1 MSPAAV
7 ILPPPLVKLTRHPIR
22 WFLNKLILLGWALV
36 LTYIG
41 VLIVAGLYYVLF
53 EVNPTMTKLWHQVV
67 SNSDLRHNIRNVG
80 EGFLGGLLAQQVV
93 WNHFRK
99 RKPKNPLDKTEIAL
113 HIPNVKDER
122 RLSIGLVVVPFLAV
136 AYAVPGFLAALWIS
150 HKLQHSV
157 EHLNSTVSA
166 LHVHVTPHASSVW
179 EKTKASFT
187 QNWDKKLIG
196 YSASFFFG
204 RRPARGAF
212 DDVQLWFAER
222 RVALGKPVRW
232 YHPPTF
238 AARYNDIK
246 SRGVTAAQMHQG
258 RWQSGIMLGVVA
270 VSLALAGLG
279 WYALN
284 YLAK

>member
-1 MSPAAV
+1 MSARAV
-7 ILPPPLVKLTRHPIR
+7 ALPLPLVKLWRHPIR
-22 WFLNKLILLGWALV
+22 WLLIKLRLLGWAVV

-41 VLIVAGLYYVLF
+41 VLIVAGLYYLLF
-53 EVNPTMTKLWHQVV
+53 EVNPAFTKLWHQAV
-67 SNSDLRHNIRNVG
+67 SDNALRHNIRNVG

-99 RKPKNPLDKTEIAL
+99 QKPKNLLDRTEIAL
-113 HIPNVKDER
+113 HIPNVKDDR
-122 RLSIGLVVVPFLAV
+122 RLSVGLVFVPLLAI
-136 AYAVPGFLAALWIS
+136 AYAAPGFLAALWIS
-150 HKLQHSV
+150 HRFHSGV
-157 EHLNSTVSA
+157 GHLSSSA
-166 LHVHVTPHASSVW
+166 SHLHVHLTPHLASVW
-179 EKTKASFT
+179 AKTKASLT
-187 QNWDKKLIG
+187 RDVDKRLMG
-196 YSASFFFG
+196 FAASFFFG

-222 RVALGKPVRW
+222 HVALGKPIRW

-238 AARYNDIK
+238 AARCNDI
-246 SRGVTAAQMHQG
+246 RGREVAATQTHHG
-258 RWQSGIMLGVVA
+258 RWQSAVMLGAVA

>member
-1 MSPAAV
+1 MSAPAV
-7 ILPPPLVKLTRHPIR
+7 ILPPPLVKLSRHPIR
-22 WFLNKLILLGWALV
+22 WLLNKLHLLGWAVV
-36 LTYIG
+36 LTYFG
-41 VLIVAGLYYVLF
+41 VLIVAGLYYLLF
-53 EVNPTMTKLWHQVV
+53 EVNPTMTRLWHQAV
-67 SNSDLRHNIRNVG
+67 SNNDLRHNIRNVG

-99 RKPKNPLDKTEIAL
+99 RKPKSLLDKTEIAL
-113 HIPNVKDER
+113 HIPNVKDDR
-122 RLSIGLVVVPFLAV
+122 RLSIGLVAVPLLAV
-136 AYAVPGFLAALWIS
+136 GYAVPGFLAALWIS
-150 HKLQHSV
+150 HRLQHSV

-166 LHVHVTPHASSVW
+166 VHVHARHASSVW

-187 QNWDKKLIG
+187 QNWDKRLMG
-196 YSASFFFG
+196 YGASFFFG

-222 RVALGKPVRW
+222 RVALGKAVRW

-238 AARYNDIK
+238 VARYNDIK
-246 SRGVTAAQMHQG
+246 SNGVAAAQKHQG
-258 RWQSGIMLGVVA
+258 RRQSGIMLGVVA
-270 VSLALAGLG
+270 VSLALAALG